1 MLLGSL
7 ICRRANYLTLLN
19 KINAMKTTFT
29 KIAGLLA
36 AVIMITLAAPS
47 WSQDVKDYITI
58 KGVVKDKVTRRALEF
73 VNISVPG
80 SNIGTVTNI
89 NGEFSIKIKDSL
101 NAKNIKI
108 SHLGYSNHTQH
119 IRKEDMNDVQIFLT
133 PNENLLE
140 EITVLGFDAE
150 ALVRRAMSK
159 IETNYSP
166 NTALLEG
173 FYRET
178 IRKRRTYINVSE
190 AIIEVYKTPYSQ
202 DLNRDMVQVYKGRK
216 LISPNP
222 QDTLMVRLLGGPT
235 LAVYLDVVKNPDLM
249 LSEEAL
255 TYYRFAIEE
264 SAMIDDRAHYV
275 VSFVPKVSLPYAL
288 HYGKLYI
295 DKDNLAFTK
304 AVFSVSMDDRNK
316 ATQAILKKKPAGM
329 QFKPEDIT
337 FTVNYKQ
344 REGKTY
350 LSYLRSEI
358 KFKCDWKKRLFSTNY
373 TIVSEAVITGGK
385 EDNASRIPAKLAFR
399 DGHALYD
406 KVDSFYDKD
415 FWEDYNIIEPD
426 ESLES
431 AVNKLRRANS
441 K

>member
-190 AIIEVYKTPYSQ
+190 AIIEIYKTPYSQ
-202 DLNRDMVQVYKGRK
+202 EDRK
-216 LISPNP
+216 S
-222 QDTLMVRLLGGPT
+222 
-235 LAVYLDVVKNPDLM
+235 VV
-249 LSEEAL
+249 
-255 TYYRFAIEE
+255 
-264 SAMIDDRAHYV
+264 
-275 VSFVPKVSLPYAL
+275 
-288 HYGKLYI
+288 
-295 DKDNLAFTK
+295 
-304 AVFSVSMDDRNK
+304 
-316 ATQAILKKKPAGM
+316 
-329 QFKPEDIT
+329 
-337 FTVNYKQ
+337 
-344 REGKTY
+344 
-350 LSYLRSEI
+350 
-358 KFKCDWKKRLFSTNY
+358 
-373 TIVSEAVITGGK
+373 
-385 EDNASRIPAKLAFR
+385 
-399 DGHALYD
+399 
-406 KVDSFYDKD
+406 
-415 FWEDYNIIEPD
+415 
-426 ESLES
+426 
-431 AVNKLRRANS
+431 
-441 K
+441 